1 MTSSKKLRSFDKIIV
16 FTDGSCIKNKSGIY
30 CGYGI
35 HYPNSEFKD
44 SSKAF
49 EHEPLTNQR
58 TELYAIYKTLK
69 QVDRKSIF
77 NNLTIY
83 SDSEYS
89 IKSMTVWI
97 NQWKK
102 NGWKTAN
109 KKPVLNQD
117 IIKKIDEILQ
127 KHIGKINFIHVPA
140 HTGKQDNLSK
150 WNDIADGL
158 AKKGAESMMT
168 N

>member
-1 MTSSKKLRSFDKIIV
+1 MTSLKKLKTFDNIIA
-16 FTDGSCIKNKSGIY
+16 FTDGSCIRNKSGIY

-35 HYPNSEFKD
+35 YWPNEEFKN

-69 QVDRKSIF
+69 QVDKKCIF
-77 NNLTIY
+77 NKLTIY

-89 IKSMTVWI
+89 IKSMTIWI

-117 IIKKIDEILQ
+117 IIQKIDEILQ
-127 KHIGKINFIHVPA
+127 KHVGKIIFIHVAA
-140 HTGKQDNLSK
+140 HTGKQDYLSK
-150 WNDIADGL
+150 CNDIADGL
-158 AKKGAESMMT
+158 AKKGANLMMS
-168 N
+168 